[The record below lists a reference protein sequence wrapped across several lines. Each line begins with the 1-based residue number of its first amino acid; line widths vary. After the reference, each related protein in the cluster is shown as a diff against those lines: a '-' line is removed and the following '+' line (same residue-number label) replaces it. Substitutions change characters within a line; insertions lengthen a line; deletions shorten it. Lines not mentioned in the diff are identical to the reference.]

1 MYVYIQRDRDISTQ
15 QDMFQT
21 LNPAVSSTDDNPST
35 VSGASQSNGNA
46 PIRDGSQIDTTTTL
60 AADEELMNIWLE
72 KAENISKNDP
82 DWMDMSSDALAATV
96 FATQGFVQ
104 SITRDSLLLSSYR
117 QNQPVPNQFPLSS
130 QELTLSYNDIAG
142 CVSIENQYA
151 FLSDMIP
158 RTKNLSDLVRENKIR
173 YTTFVNADQAQDIDI
188 NNDDT
193 EEE

>member
-1 MYVYIQRDRDISTQ
+1 
-15 QDMFQT
+15 MFQT
-21 LNPAVSSTDDNPST
+21 LKPAVSSTDDNPST
-35 VSGASQSNGNA
+35 VSGASQRNDNA

-60 AADEELMNIWLE
+60 AAQSNYADEELMNIWLE

-158 RTKNLSDLVRENKIR
+158 RTKNLNDLVRENKIR